1 MVELPSGP
9 DSPGFESVDKGNHKL
24 GMSLESLVGHLTP
37 ARTIVRAAV
46 VCTVYLLAACICMS
60 AAVAKAPIAK
70 MPAKGSGAK
79 AVGGKS
85 AGEIQINDEKYNRPV
100 TDKWA
105 LIIGISK
112 FQDQALNLNYAAKD
126 AIDFGN
132 FLTSRMHFAPDHI
145 KILTDED
152 ATRENILDALGDKF
166 LPRVAGKDDMV
177 VIYLSTHGSPSALD
191 IGKVNYIVAHDTDKD
206 RLYSTGV
213 AMQDLCRIIKDRIQ
227 SNRALLILDACH
239 SGAAVPKE
247 AKGMA
252 RSGNIDV
259 DEIVQGTGHMV
270 LSSSAPSQVAWES
283 LTKPN
288 SVFTRR
294 LMEGFQSNG
303 PDTTLDQ
310 AYSYLQKS
318 VEQEVQRD
326 RGYIQTPQLKGKWS
340 GDKLVLGARPTEPR
354 PGLRDQDTASK
365 IVSAAPV
372 TPTVRPQVEIPQ
384 VSTLS
389 TPIPRISPPAPPTV
403 AVAAPPAAASVTAPT
418 TTPVQAPQTIVFQS
432 PNTVVPA
439 NDTIAMATSKPR
451 VNPNVPAN
459 ETKTISTTPSAPMS
473 PTSSATT
480 IVFSAPPSANGDGA
494 PSADKKAMSARS
506 KGIAVLPFDGPFDVS
521 TDVSIGFKLRN
532 GGIAPPN
539 KNELSVLPESLRTRL
554 QSKVQEI
561 LPGMYADVPVSEINK
576 ALEEARPLKAMGT
589 EYWIKLGKLLGTK
602 YIMAGSIDEVIF
614 EGNMI
619 SGDDYAIK
627 VTTKLIATDSGKLIW
642 KRMKSY
648 NKKIHTGKKDPLDYF
663 LGSVAEGTAEGIVQ
677 NIQRSSF
684 KE

>member
-9 DSPGFESVDKGNHKL
+9 ESPCFEAVNKGEHRV
-24 GMSLESLVGHLTP
+24 GMNLKSQVGHLSS
-37 ARTIVRAAV
+37 ARTMFRAAV
-46 VCTVYLLAACICMS
+46 ICMVYLQAACICMS
-60 AAVAKAPIAK
+60 AAVAKAPTAK
-70 MPAKGSGAK
+70 MPAKGAK
-79 AVGGKS
+79 ALGGKS
-85 AGEIQINDEKYNRPV
+85 AGEIQVNDDRYNRPV

-112 FQDQALNLNYAAKD
+112 FKDQALNLNYAAKD
-126 AIDFGN
+126 AIDFAN
-132 FLTSRMHFAPDHI
+132 FLTTRMHFAPDHI

-166 LPRVAGKDDMV
+166 LPRVAGKDDMI

-259 DEIVQGTGHMV
+259 EEIVQGTGHLV

-294 LMEGFQSNG
+294 LMEGFQANG
-303 PDTTLDQ
+303 AETTTLDQ

-326 RGYIQTPQLKGKWS
+326 RGYLQTPQLKGKWS
-340 GDKLVLGARPTEPR
+340 GEKLILAARPTDPR
-354 PGLRDQDTASK
+354 PGLRDTATASK
-365 IVSAAPV
+365 IASSAPV
-372 TPTVRPQVEIPQ
+372 VRPPVVEVPP
-384 VSTLS
+384 VSTLT
-389 TPIPRISPPAPPTV
+389 TPIPRVMAPAPL
-403 AVAAPPAAASVTAPT
+403 AVAATAPPATAPVTAPS
-418 TTPVQAPQTIVFQS
+418 TTPVQAPQTIVFQA

-439 NDTIAMATSKPR
+439 NETLAMVTSKPR
-451 VNPNVPAN
+451 VNPNVPSN

-480 IVFSAPPSANGDGA
+480 IVFSAPPSADTGA
-494 PSADKKAMSARS
+494 GADKKTMSARS
-506 KGIAVLPFDGPFDVS
+506 RGIAVLPFDGPFDVN

-532 GGIAPPN
+532 GGISPPN

-561 LPGMYADVPVSEINK
+561 LPGMYADVPISEVNK
-576 ALEEARPLKAMGT
+576 ALEDARPLKAMGT

-602 YIMAGSIDEVIF
+602 YIMAGSIDEVVF

-619 SGDDYAIK
+619 SGDDYSIK
-627 VTTKLIATDSGKLIW
+627 VTTKLIATDSGKLLW

-663 LGSVAEGTAEGIVQ
+663 LGSVAEGTAEQIVQ

>member
-1 MVELPSGP
+1 M
-9 DSPGFESVDKGNHKL
+9 
-24 GMSLESLVGHLTP
+24 
-37 ARTIVRAAV
+37 VRAAV
-46 VCTVYLLAACICMS
+46 ACTAYLMAACICGT
-60 AAVAKAPIAK
+60 AALAKAPTGK
-70 MPAKGSGAK
+70 LPAKKASGSK
-79 AVGGKS
+79 AVAGKS
-85 AGEIQINDEKYNRPV
+85 AIEIQANDEKYNRPV

-112 FQDQALNLNYAAKD
+112 FQDSALNLNYAAKD

-132 FLTSRMHFAPDHI
+132 FLTTRMRFAPDHI

-152 ATRENILDALGDKF
+152 ATRENILDALGDKW

-213 AMQDLCRIIKDRIQ
+213 AMQDLCRIIKDRIR
-227 SNRALLILDACH
+227 SNRALLVLDACH

-283 LTKPN
+283 VAKPN
-288 SVFTRR
+288 SVFTRK
-294 LMEGFQSNG
+294 LMEGFQING
-303 PDTTLDQ
+303 PETTLDQ

-326 RGYIQTPQLKGKWS
+326 RGYLQTPQLKGKWS
-340 GDKLVLGARPTEPR
+340 GEKLVLGARPTDPR
-354 PGLRDQDTASK
+354 PGLRDNATASK
-365 IVSAAPV
+365 IASASPSAPI
-372 TPTVRPQVEIPQ
+372 VRQPVEVPQ

-389 TPIPRISPPAPPTV
+389 TPIPRVTPPAPP
-403 AVAAPPAAASVTAPT
+403 AVATSAAPANSPLT
-418 TTPVQAPQTIVFQS
+418 TTTSTPVQAPTTIVFQQ
-432 PNTVVPA
+432 PGATAPA
-439 NDTIAMATSKPR
+439 AETIAMATTSKPR
-451 VNPNVPAN
+451 VNPNVPGN
-459 ETKTISTTPSAPMS
+459 ETKTISTTPSAPVS
-473 PTSSATT
+473 PTSKATT
-480 IVFSAPPSANGDGA
+480 IVFSAPPSFDSQGA
-494 PSADKKAMSARS
+494 SGGPDKKVLAARS
-506 KGIAVLPFDGPFDVS
+506 KGIAILPFDGPFDVN

-532 GGIAPPN
+532 GGISPPN
-539 KNELSVLPESLRTRL
+539 KNELSVLPESLRNRL

-561 LPGMYADVPVSEINK
+561 LPGMYADVPISDINK
-576 ALEEARPLKAMGT
+576 ALEEARSLKAMGT

-602 YIMAGSIDEVIF
+602 YIMAGSIDEVSF
-614 EGNMI
+614 DGNMI
-619 SGDDYAIK
+619 SGDDYSIK
-627 VTTKLIATDSGKLIW
+627 VTTKLIAADSGKLLW
-642 KRMKSY
+642 KRMKTF
-648 NKKIHTGKKDPLDYF
+648 KKSIHTGKRDPLDYF
-663 LGSVAEGTAEGIVQ
+663 LGSVSEGTAEQIIQ

-684 KE
+684 